1 MLLMKVNPQNVP
13 KQFLKLMIVEWM
25 LKKKRNLLKMQNKL
39 KKKKL
44 KKNYKKKL
52 MDYLKEKRN

>member
-1 MLLMKVNPQNVP
+1 
-13 KQFLKLMIVEWM
+13 VEWM

>member
-1 MLLMKVNPQNVP
+1 
-13 KQFLKLMIVEWM
+13 VEWM
-25 LKKKRNLLKMQNKL
+25 LKKKRNLLKMQKKL
-39 KKKKL
+39 PLKKL